1 MPNKGI
7 VSYKENGPKP
17 LSPNLASPGCD
28 AVRFSAHSLNS
39 EPAPTIHVMQL
50 EVFNKREPLALRNDI
65 RKETEAF
72 TFLYLVSFCDELF
85 KALNSNYF

>member
-7 VSYKENGPKP
+7 ISYKENATKP
-17 LSPNLASPGCD
+17 LSLNFASPGCD

-39 EPAPTIHVMQL
+39 KPAPTIHVVQL
-50 EVFNKREPLALRNDI
+50 EVFNKRRPLALRNDI